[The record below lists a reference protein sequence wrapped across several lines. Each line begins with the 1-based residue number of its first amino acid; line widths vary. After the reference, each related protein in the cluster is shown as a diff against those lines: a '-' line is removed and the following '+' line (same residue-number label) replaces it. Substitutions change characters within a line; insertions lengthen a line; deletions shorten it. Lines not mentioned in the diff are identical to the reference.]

1 MKRLLSIVVLLSLL
15 AGSAAQASGY
25 LDYGSYQNDFM
36 EAVSHEKWQV
46 AVNLYEEICELWPNA
61 VDRKGDVDRYGLY
74 ADGRLAM
81 DGHDY
86 NKAIA
91 DFDSLGD
98 GFPSAEDPLNSKSL
112 KTYCQAQRFL
122 EKGLNTQALAYFR
135 MCANI
140 LDSAVMIR
148 FLTEDRQ
155 ETLFGFDATVMSASQ
170 VYLSWVDMDD
180 STQTYS
186 FTYMPKDV
194 ETAAKTVLTES
205 ADLVLNDLIPRTTY
219 VAYLT
224 PLKNGTVSGLS
235 VQAEFSTSAAQRPR
249 SLQILEPM
257 LYAYSMEARNQY
269 NNRMRTS
276 EDRFLSAFSYSNQV
290 QQFIQMGS
298 AQAVR
303 TIKVPFGSLDGS
315 FNASGYIFQCVLS
328 RNESSAQKDGT
339 IRVVVRAAYAENPNL
354 VYWMDVPFGFQNR
367 DKNYS
372 ALTFYLDPLLDQ
384 VYNNQGWPDD
394 TDLIFELY
402 LGEELLF
409 QDAYHLIIG

>member
-1 MKRLLSIVVLLSLL
+1 M
-15 AGSAAQASGY
+15 
-25 LDYGSYQNDFM
+25 
-36 EAVSHEKWQV
+36 
-46 AVNLYEEICELWPNA
+46 
-61 VDRKGDVDRYGLY
+61 
-74 ADGRLAM
+74 
-81 DGHDY
+81 
-86 NKAIA
+86 
-91 DFDSLGD
+91 
-98 GFPSAEDPLNSKSL
+98 
-112 KTYCQAQRFL
+112 
-122 EKGLNTQALAYFR
+122 
-135 MCANI
+135 
-140 LDSAVMIR
+140 
-148 FLTEDRQ
+148 
-155 ETLFGFDATVMSASQ
+155 
-170 VYLSWVDMDD
+170 
-180 STQTYS
+180 
-186 FTYMPKDV
+186 
-194 ETAAKTVLTES
+194 
-205 ADLVLNDLIPRTTY
+205 
-219 VAYLT
+219 
-224 PLKNGTVSGLS
+224 
-235 VQAEFSTSAAQRPR
+235 
-249 SLQILEPM
+249 EPM
-257 LYAYSMEARNQY
+257 LYAYSMEARNQS